1 MHGKMQPAKIVLFNY
16 SGVVICFSEKCPQ
29 AKTTM
34 YTRRVNGYN
43 LRATVSTPMK
53 HRTLVQCCFNAGAP
67 SAMMG
72 RQRNYFAS
80 KCRVCSDVHGA
91 TNNES

>member
-43 LRATVSTPMK
+43 HSLYVR
-53 HRTLVQCCFNAGAP
+53 LFQLL
-67 SAMMG
+67 
-72 RQRNYFAS
+72 
-80 KCRVCSDVHGA
+80 
-91 TNNES
+91 